1 MLKNNA
7 LKAKDELLNYYEI
20 LISKLLKRMG
30 KIAADYDEDA
40 KSKLIAD
47 IALDFANSNIKDDDM
62 TPSFALQYILCK
74 KFGVLDDFDAG
85 RYSAREDGFNFHMY
99 CYDLGQLLDFEV
111 SDAGGVD
118 EKAGEK
124 LQEIY
129 SKYGWTPALRRIKN
143 SKA

>member
-1 MLKNNA
+1 MFKNNA
-7 LKAKDELLNYYEI
+7 LKSKDELLDYYEI

-30 KIAADYDEDA
+30 EIAADYDEDA

-47 IALDFANSNIKDDDM
+47 IALDFANSNIKDNDM
-62 TPSFALQYILCK
+62 IPSFALQYILCK
-74 KFGVLDDFDAG
+74 KFGVPDDFEAG
-85 RYSAREDGFNFHMY
+85 RYSAHEDGFNFYMY
-99 CYDLGQLLDFEV
+99 CYDLGKSLDFEV

-124 LQEIY
+124 LREVY